1 MTVDIDI
8 VTDAAD
14 ARAAQQVF
22 RTAMVGGPPISAEAA
37 DGLNE
42 PGRTLGARVGG
53 ELVGTVNSYTSWLIA
68 PGGARLPHAAVT
80 HVGVLP
86 THARQGIAA
95 ALLHRQLTEI
105 AARGEVVASLRA
117 TQGGIYERFGYG
129 VAGSSA
135 RCEIDVHRAR
145 FRETVPAAGPVRL
158 LAPADGWEIPAK
170 IYATADVTWT
180 AAIDRPSYWW
190 RLQGLL
196 RPQGHVAVHGESGAE
211 DGFVR
216 YRAAES
222 VEWVR
227 GPRRTVVVDDLV
239 ATTPAAF
246 IGLIRHLLSADIVD
260 VVVLSAISPD
270 TPLRHLLTDE
280 RAVRVTD
287 IHDETW
293 LRLVDV
299 PAALARRAYRPGRP
313 LVLAVTDPILSA
325 NTGNYRI
332 EDGGVTRVDEPADLG
347 TDVAALAAAY
357 LGGTR
362 WRHLALAGRVIEH
375 RPGAAATADALF
387 EVDEHPF
394 SGTYF

>member
-1 MTVDIDI
+1 MTVDIDTM
-8 VTDAAD
+8 TDPAD
-14 ARAAQQVF
+14 VHAAQQVF
-22 RTAMVGGPPISAEAA
+22 RTAMVGIPPISAEAA
-37 DGLNE
+37 DALTE

-53 ELVGTVNSYTSWLIA
+53 ELVGTANSYTSWLVA

-80 HVGVLP
+80 HVGVLS
-86 THARQGIAA
+86 THARQGIAT
-95 ALLHRQLTEI
+95 ALLRRQLTEI

-129 VAGSSA
+129 IAGSSA

-145 FRETVPAAGPVRL
+145 FRETVPTAGPVRL
-158 LAPADGWEIPAK
+158 LAPADSWEIPAK
-170 IYATADVTWT
+170 IYATAQVTWT
-180 AAIDRPSYWW
+180 AAIDRPAYWW
-190 RLQGLL
+190 RLQELL
-196 RPQGHVAVHGESGAE
+196 RARGHVAVHGEPGAE

-222 VEWVR
+222 AEWTR

-246 IGLIRHLLSADIVD
+246 TGLVRHLLGADIVD

-270 TPLRHLLTDE
+270 TPLRHLLIDE

-287 IHDETW
+287 IRDETW

-299 PAALARRAYRPGRP
+299 PAALARRTYRPGRP
-313 LVLAVTDPILSA
+313 LVVAVTDPILPA

-332 EDGGVTRVDEPADLG
+332 GDGGVTRVDELADLG

-362 WRHLALAGRVIEH
+362 WRHLVFAGRVTEH

>member
-1 MTVDIDI
+1 MTVDIDTM
-8 VTDAAD
+8 TDPAD
-14 ARAAQQVF
+14 VHAAQQVF
-22 RTAMVGGPPISAEAA
+22 RTAMVGIPPISAEAA
-37 DGLNE
+37 DALTE

-53 ELVGTVNSYTSWLIA
+53 ELVGTANSYTSWLVA

-80 HVGVLP
+80 HIGVLS
-86 THARQGIAA
+86 THARQGIAT
-95 ALLHRQLTEI
+95 ALLRRQLTEI
-105 AARGEVVASLRA
+105 AVRGEVVASLRA

-145 FRETVPAAGPVRL
+145 FRETVPTAGPVRL
-158 LAPADGWEIPAK
+158 LAPADSWEIPAK
-170 IYATADVTWT
+170 IYATAEVTWT

-190 RLQGLL
+190 RLQELL
-196 RPQGHVAVHGESGAE
+196 RARGHVAVHGEPGAE

-222 VEWVR
+222 AEWTR

-246 IGLIRHLLSADIVD
+246 TGLVRHLLGADIVD
-260 VVVLSAISPD
+260 AVVLSAISPD
-270 TPLRHLLTDE
+270 TPLRHLLIDE

-287 IHDETW
+287 IRDETW

-299 PAALARRAYRPGRP
+299 PAALARRTYRPGRP
-313 LVLAVTDPILSA
+313 LVVAVTDPILPA

-362 WRHLALAGRVIEH
+362 WRHLVLAGRVTEH

>member
-1 MTVDIDI
+1 MTVDIDTM
-8 VTDAAD
+8 TDPAD
-14 ARAAQQVF
+14 VHAAQQVF
-22 RTAMVGGPPISAEAA
+22 RTAMVGIPPISAEAA
-37 DGLNE
+37 DALTE

-53 ELVGTVNSYTSWLIA
+53 ELVGTANSYTSWLVA

-80 HVGVLP
+80 HVGVLS
-86 THARQGIAA
+86 THARQGIAT
-95 ALLHRQLTEI
+95 ALLRRQLTEI

-129 VAGSSA
+129 IAGSSA

-145 FRETVPAAGPVRL
+145 FRETVPTAGPVRL
-158 LAPADGWEIPAK
+158 LAPADSWEIPAK
-170 IYATADVTWT
+170 IYATAQVTWT
-180 AAIDRPSYWW
+180 AAIDRPAYWW
-190 RLQGLL
+190 RLQELL
-196 RPQGHVAVHGESGAE
+196 RARGHVAVHGEPGAE

-222 VEWVR
+222 AEWTR

-246 IGLIRHLLSADIVD
+246 TGLVRHLLGADIVD

-270 TPLRHLLTDE
+270 TPLRHLLIDE

-287 IHDETW
+287 IRDETW

-299 PAALARRAYRPGRP
+299 PAALARRTYRPGRP
-313 LVLAVTDPILSA
+313 LVVAVTDPILPA

-332 EDGGVTRVDEPADLG
+332 GDGEVTRVDEPADLG

-362 WRHLALAGRVIEH
+362 WRHLVFAGRVTEH